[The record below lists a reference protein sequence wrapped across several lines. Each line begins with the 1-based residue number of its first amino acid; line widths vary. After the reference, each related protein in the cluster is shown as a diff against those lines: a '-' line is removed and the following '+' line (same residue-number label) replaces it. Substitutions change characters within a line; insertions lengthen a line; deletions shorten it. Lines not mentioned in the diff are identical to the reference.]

1 MKKALS
7 LVLAIIM
14 AFSACGLLVSAADG
28 ITVDELPVVPEQT
41 EGKIYFAA
49 DSKTGVKAGDTVD
62 IPVYLV
68 SNYTTAV
75 NDGFVELGFEFA
87 CTGYNCTVNSV
98 TFADGIK
105 AVNGFTALDCQYG
118 IGDSLY
124 FTDND
129 KGYVAFA
136 AGLEAL
142 KQNKVQVATVNVTV
156 GEGFNADY
164 DEEDVEARSDF
175 VALELYP
182 FNFGNVSYGL
192 WFDGAGAVIEGSA
205 EELLPTCDMA
215 AIAEDLAPVDGSGE
229 GVLAFGNGALM
240 GNVPKEKWSLKL
252 IDWFRKAFEDIF
264 AEIDKIRAIFLTLID
279 ALKMAV

>member
-28 ITVDELPVVPEQT
+28 ITVDELPVMPAAE
-41 EGKIYFAA
+41 EGKIFFAA
-49 DSKTGVKAGDTVD
+49 DNAIGVQAGDTVD

-75 NDGFVELGFEFA
+75 TDGFVELGFEFA

-98 TFADGIK
+98 SFADGIK
-105 AVNGFTALDCQYG
+105 AVNGFTALDCQFG
-118 IGDSLY
+118 IGDSIY
-124 FTDND
+124 FTDD
-129 KGYVAFA
+129 DHGYVAFA

-182 FNFGNVSYGL
+182 FSFGNVSYGL
-192 WFDGAGAVIEGSA
+192 WFMGNGAVIEGSA

-215 AIAEDLAPVDGSGE
+215 EVAEEIAPVDGE
-229 GVLAFGNGALM
+229 GAGQLIFGNGVLM